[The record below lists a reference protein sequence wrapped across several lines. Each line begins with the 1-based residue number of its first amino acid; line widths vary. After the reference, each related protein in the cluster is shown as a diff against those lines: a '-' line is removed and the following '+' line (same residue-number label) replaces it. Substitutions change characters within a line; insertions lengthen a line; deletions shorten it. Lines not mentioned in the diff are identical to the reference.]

1 MSEIYPNRLYLG
13 GIKDSGYNL
22 EFLTKHKITHI
33 INCARE
39 VPIIYPKNITTYH
52 IRLED
57 DNIKN
62 SKKLITKSSN
72 ILKYLLEDPNK
83 VILVHCFLGIS
94 RSVSVII
101 SYLVRYEYH
110 TVNSAIKFIKRKRSF
125 INPFHGYLKEIKL
138 DETRQSKLFRALEP
152 SDEFIFNPLHNNF
165 LILW

>member
-13 GIKDSGYNL
+13 GIKDSGYNI

-33 INCARE
+33 INCAQE
-39 VPIIYPKNITTYH
+39 IPIIYPKNIKIYH
-52 IRLED
+52 IQLED

-62 SKKLITKSSN
+62 SKKLITEGSS

-83 VILVHCFLGIS
+83 IILVHCFIGVS

-101 SYLVRYEYH
+101 SYLVKYENH

-125 INPFHGYLKEIKL
+125 INPFHGFLKEIKL
-138 DETRQSKLFRALEP
+138 DETMQNKIFRVLEP
-152 SDEFIFNPLHNNF
+152 STKYF
-165 LILW
+165 

>member
-1 MSEIYPNRLYLG
+1 MSEIYPNKLYLG
-13 GIKDSGYNL
+13 GIKDSGYNI

-39 VPIIYPKNITTYH
+39 LLIIYPKNIKIYH
-52 IRLED
+52 IQLED

-62 SKKLITKSSN
+62 AKKLITEGSS

-83 VILVHCFLGIS
+83 VILVHCLLGIS

-101 SYLVRYEYH
+101 SYLVKYENH

-125 INPFHGYLKEIKL
+125 INPFHGFLEEIKL
-138 DETRQSKLFRALEP
+138 DETKESRLFRALEP
-152 SDEFIFNPLHNNF
+152 SDEVFFNL
-165 LILW
+165 LQQ